1 MDRNREDELPP
12 PHAGPDERLP
22 ESNEIDDR
30 EPKNPPA
37 QPQKSEP
44 GLAERPDLDW
54 AEHED

>member
-22 ESNEIDDR
+22 KPDDTVDR

-37 QPQKSEP
+37 QPQNAEP
-44 GLAERPDLDW
+44 GPAERPDLDW

>member
-1 MDRNREDELPP
+1 MDRNREDALPP

-30 EPKNPPA
+30 ESNPPA

-44 GLAERPDLDW
+44 GPAERPDLDW